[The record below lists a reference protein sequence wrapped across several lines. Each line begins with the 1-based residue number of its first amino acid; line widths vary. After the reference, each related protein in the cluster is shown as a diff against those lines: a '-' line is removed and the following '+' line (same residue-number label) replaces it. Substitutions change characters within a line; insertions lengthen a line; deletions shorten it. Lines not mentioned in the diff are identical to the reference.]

1 MPEIQTIYLI
11 HHSHTDIGY
20 TVDQPTLWDL
30 ATRFIDEALRL
41 ADRYADHEGD
51 GAFRWTVETTATLQ
65 AWLRYASDRDIA
77 RLQAL
82 ERAGR
87 IEITGMLAHLTPLVD
102 TDQLIESMQF
112 VRTLRD
118 DYGFTVKHAMHCD
131 VNGVNWPFVDVLL
144 DCGIEGFTMAI
155 NSHFGGPV
163 TPRPYPFWW
172 QGPSGRS
179 LPVFNGWPYDKGWRE
194 GIGRN
199 AEEFE
204 AVRWPRLQAYLQ
216 EIGYPLPI
224 LLLQSIH
231 PYGDNGSVFDFT
243 PFIETWNAQGKQPRL
258 VMATPRIWWEAVK
271 PYLSE
276 LRTFRG
282 DWTDFWNFGCASSAR
297 EVAINRRSREALRHA
312 DALFAALGG
321 AGRWARQSFTR
332 HRDAAYWNL
341 HLWDEHTWGAD
352 VSIRQPESEDTRSQ
366 WYHKA
371 SYAYTARS
379 LSRLLQRDALA
390 DFAQLVERDRLA
402 TATAKQS
409 DDLLVFNPMPW
420 RRMLSGPVP
429 AFTLNPRG
437 LASDTTAGR
446 HHQDR
451 ELASQWALPPTT
463 VEGFGYAVVPRRS
476 LVELTA
482 WLSEDAT
489 VENHRYRLTF
499 DRERGGIASLYD
511 KRLKHE
517 WVDTNAPYRLHQ
529 YVQEQ
534 VADTAHDWPRRL
546 LFDQAWEAPLAEIP
560 SGWRPGWRARR
571 SAPSRLLAHQVRST
585 PLGITVVQTIEAPGC
600 AGPLTQ
606 EVSLPADGDY
616 IECVSRWQLGLSDHP
631 EATYLVFPFELP
643 GATARIDVGAQAII
657 PEGDQLPGVCRDY
670 FTVQNWVDF
679 SNDQQGITIAM
690 PENPMVQLGDFHFG
704 HYQREFVLGRPYLF
718 GWVTN
723 NYWETNFRAH
733 QPGQVVAR
741 YRLCPHAG
749 PFNEADAHRVGR
761 EAAQAELLVQHLG
774 EPADSTVLPS
784 QGALLSLPEE
794 PVQTLHLEFG
804 PAGQTSQQEWFLSV
818 RLLNASDA
826 PQRAVIGSGW
836 LELTGATRCDLLGR
850 PQAALEL
857 HSGRVSC
864 ELAARRAAVI
874 KLQVRHRL

>member
-560 SGWRPGWRARR
+560 SGWRPGWLARR

-657 PEGDQLPGVCRDY
+657 PEVDQLPGVCRDY

>member
-451 ELASQWALPPTT
+451 ELASQWALPPTP

-489 VENHRYRLTF
+489 VENHRYRLSF
-499 DRERGGIASLYD
+499 DRERGGIVSLYD

-560 SGWRPGWRARR
+560 SGWRPGWLARR

-657 PEGDQLPGVCRDY
+657 PEVDQLPGVCRDY